1 MPEQQKVDDVV
12 ESTSRIDNKT
22 TINVGEETAISTSAA
37 TSEKDRNTKLE
48 NSTYNILMA
57 LGKEA
62 DFLYSTID
70 TYIQDAERDQREYLV
85 ELWLEMKKDKQ
96 KHLKM
101 LRQALEKEAEE
112 KKISQ

>member
-1 MPEQQKVDDVV
+1 MGKRNYLYP
-12 ESTSRIDNKT
+12 
-22 TINVGEETAISTSAA
+22 
-37 TSEKDRNTKLE
+37 SEKDKDTKLE

-57 LGKEA
+57 LRKEA

-70 TYIQDAERDQREYLV
+70 TYLQDAERDGREYLV

-96 KHLKM
+96 KHLRM